1 MAYARGLTASFFLT
15 TGFQHGFWALLALLW
30 ISGSV
35 RGEVGRIWLF
45 FMPFAC
51 LFAADAIGAL
61 EATVARRGWALGGV
75 GAVALELG
83 LSLALAASMVF
94 VS

>member
-1 MAYARGLTASFFLT
+1 VGIW
-15 TGFQHGFWALLALLW
+15 GFWALLALLW

-35 RGEVGRIWLF
+35 RGEVGRIWLL

-51 LFAADAIGAL
+51 LFAASAL
-61 EATVARRGWALGGV
+61 AELRARRGWALGLGT
-75 GAVALELG
+75 LE
-83 LSLALAASMVF
+83 LALALALGASMVF